1 MVRPVFFIRVVSIL
15 AAILL
20 TPASVVSANDFR
32 PVDEMLFSGDPRT
45 DTASVSIWNREI
57 PWKASTT
64 NREILED
71 IRAATAEMNLVL
83 AGSGIK
89 LTEAAGT
96 PPALQFTLVPAAK
109 LAGFAGNGMSFSPG
123 RIGHTFTF
131 KKKDGSIR
139 NAAIFIAD
147 NLPHGVR
154 KYIIRHELM
163 HAMGIPKHATY
174 VFDSILRSNWRMSSA
189 PRELLDFDRKII
201 RFVYNHLKPGF
212 TKAQTRGMFE
222 REWGKTA
229 P

>member
-1 MVRPVFFIRVVSIL
+1 MRIASIL
-15 AAILL
+15 AAMLL
-20 TPASVVSANDFR
+20 TPASVVCANDFR
-32 PVDEMLFSGDPRT
+32 PVDEMLFSGDPRP
-45 DTASVSIWNREI
+45 ASAAVSIWNREI

-64 NREILED
+64 NPEITED
-71 IRAATAEMNLVL
+71 IRAATAEMNLAL

-89 LTEAAGT
+89 LVEAAGA
-96 PPALQFTLVPAAK
+96 PPALQFTLVPAAQ

-131 KKKDGSIR
+131 RKKDGSIR

-147 NLPHGVR
+147 NLPQGAR

-189 PRELLDFDRKII
+189 PRELLAFDRKLIG
-201 RFVYNHLKPGF
+201 FVYNHLKPGF
-212 TKAQTRGMFE
+212 TKAQTRRMFD
-222 REWGKTA
+222 REWGKPA